1 MSASKLIG
9 NLLEADSRPGCS
21 QSENSTTPPLFSV
34 CPTLIL
40 LQTKKPTAKAA
51 VSPVLR
57 HGIEA
62 NCSLPKQISWSDP
75 HRPIDGWRRERLQPD
90 HLLLNCPGKYVKA
103 DCPPILVPG
112 PYSLEPAIFLQSK
125 IRKAAVPL
133 FYTTWRHH
141 IGTRE
146 YGVVLALASEGW
158 RVGLKKWRG
167 GSGRSEQRTMRSFRS
182 LSVSHNTSP
191 SKTPASGVSAPPIG
205 CAASTPAKPRGVGA
219 DRAYLSLRSRDLRES
234 EEVSQRRGREHL
246 PIL

>member
-1 MSASKLIG
+1 MELKLTV
-9 NLLEADSRPGCS
+9 A
-21 QSENSTTPPLFSV
+21 
-34 CPTLIL
+34 CPNRYRG
-40 LQTKKPTAKAA
+40 PT
-51 VSPVLR
+51 
-57 HGIEA
+57 
-62 NCSLPKQISWSDP
+62 
-75 HRPIDGWRRERLQPD
+75 PIDGWRRERLQPD

-191 SKTPASGVSAPPIG
+191 SKTPASGVSAANCVRRLYP
-205 CAASTPAKPRGVGA
+205 SQA
-219 DRAYLSLRSRDLRES
+219 DRNRCGQGAISR
-234 EEVSQRRGREHL
+234 
-246 PIL
+246 